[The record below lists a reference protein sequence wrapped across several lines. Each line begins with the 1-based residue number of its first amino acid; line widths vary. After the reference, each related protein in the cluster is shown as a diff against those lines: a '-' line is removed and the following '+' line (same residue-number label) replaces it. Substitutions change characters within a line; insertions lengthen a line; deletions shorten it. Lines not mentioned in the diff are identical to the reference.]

1 MKRDSRCDGCDERL
15 RCCASEG
22 TACNCDYPCVA
33 NVPDSQEAAVRPD
46 CGGKNPDKSLSSQN
60 RREPHGVGVPSSLNV
75 PRLMV
80 PQMSRRIDGG
90 WHEREKITS
99 ELQLSRVEEGKR
111 GLNGVKGQNALTP
124 QKGVC
129 AIFIRY
135 LDPARCRSWRHGVV
149 ANFTASRHRE

>member
-1 MKRDSRCDGCDERL
+1 MTGVMRDNAAAHQRGPHVIAITRVSPTCLVAKRLQSGL
-15 RCCASEG
+15 
-22 TACNCDYPCVA
+22 TAA
-33 NVPDSQEAAVRPD
+33 
-46 CGGKNPDKSLSSQN
+46 GKIQTRVC

-80 PQMSRRIDGG
+80 PQTSRRIDGG

-124 QKGVC
+124 QKGVWV
-129 AIFIRY
+129 IFIRY
-135 LDPARCRSWRHGVV
+135 LDRARCRSWRHGVV